1 MADGF
6 APKRYRRRCYNSI
19 HLPFRSIGRYTCHM
33 NNVVDI
39 QAKAV
44 AYESSATFFCISAAS
59 LTSKYVSIHPT
70 SIELLTY
77 VIIPFK
83 AYCCHIGTAIKHPVP
98 DRVKPSFVI
107 FDIRA
112 LWRSL
117 CPTDRYR
124 CLFFLV
130 VDRRLGY
137 QTCSHQPF

>member
-1 MADGF
+1 
-6 APKRYRRRCYNSI
+6 
-19 HLPFRSIGRYTCHM
+19 M

-77 VIIPFK
+77 VIIPFE
-83 AYCCHIGTAIKHPVP
+83 AYCCHMGTAIKHPVR

-107 FDIRA
+107 FDIWT
-112 LWRSL
+112 L
-117 CPTDRYR
+117 
-124 CLFFLV
+124 
-130 VDRRLGY
+130 
-137 QTCSHQPF
+137 